1 MIDAAKLKEQRKA
14 PRRRV
19 RLKAQIEI
27 DQSSII
33 DCEIHN
39 LSESGALIAICN
51 AICNSEHLPE
61 GFKLQISGDPIQR
74 NARVIWRRAW
84 SIGVSFDWSRPV
96 SPFSSEA

>member
-1 MIDAAKLKEQRKA
+1 MIDATKLKEQRKA

-39 LSESGALIAICN
+39 LSESGALISIR
-51 AICNSEHLPE
+51 NSEHIPE
-61 GFKLQISGDPIQR
+61 AFKLQISGDPIQR
-74 NARVIWRRAW
+74 DVRVIWRRAW

-96 SPFSSEA
+96 SPSSSEA